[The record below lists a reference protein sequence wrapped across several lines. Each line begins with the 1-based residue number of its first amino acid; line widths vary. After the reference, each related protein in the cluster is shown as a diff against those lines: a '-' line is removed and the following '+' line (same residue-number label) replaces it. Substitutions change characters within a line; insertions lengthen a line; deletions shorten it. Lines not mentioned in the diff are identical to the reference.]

1 MNKVS
6 IEESTVEIKEEKK
19 TGNKWP
25 NPPELK
31 TDMDVKSLLIQ
42 MNQTLAKQQEEMEAL
57 KKSLSRGQKL
67 SVDEQKIGLALQQ
80 SLTNSLLPKLE
91 KVIKDE
97 VGKSVQSQLSQK
109 LLDPLREQLSRD
121 LADKIRSI
129 ENTLKDTMSKIF
141 KSKSTIDTMSQSI
154 TNSMQSVIVNSYR
167 ETFQKFIVPNF
178 EKSCQNMYQQV
189 NSSFSKGTQDYL
201 SEFDQLAKQQKK
213 LLEDHKEPLVNQM
226 KLFSDQMHLHGKQV
240 ASEMANS
247 LQQQFDAHLR
257 TTNAV
262 LQDTIIS
269 SVKAIVKE
277 EIQHAMRDQQHI
289 LPDRLINH
297 MRQSGT
303 MTPVNLPGGQIPLH
317 HPQPSTIDLKTQ
329 ITNFVQ
335 KGQLNSA
342 FQVALCAADLNL
354 LMNLCETVTPA
365 QTFEF
370 TVNNVTK
377 KSQCQLQQPV
387 ILSLIQQLSQ
397 DLNSNTDLKAKY
409 LEEALVNL
417 DLGFALTREHTPSV
431 MNQLIMKIQQY
442 LQQHPNDKMSKSMRM
457 LLMASQSLMSQS
469 KAQLKSLNSQQQMNS
484 VQHHDIFS

>member
-1 MNKVS
+1 M
-6 IEESTVEIKEEKK
+6 EIKQEETKS
-19 TGNKWP
+19 GNNWP
-25 NPPELK
+25 NPPELN
-31 TDMDVKSLLIQ
+31 TDMDIKSLLIQ
-42 MNQTLAKQQEEMEAL
+42 MNQTLHKQQEEMENL
-57 KKSLSRGQKL
+57 KKSLSRGHKIAL
-67 SVDEQKIGLALQQ
+67 DEQKIGLVLQQ
-80 SLTNSLLPKLE
+80 SLTNALMPKLE

-97 VGKSVQSQLSQK
+97 VGKSVQAQLSQK
-109 LLDPLREQLSRD
+109 LLDPIREQLSRD

-154 TNSMQSVIVNSYR
+154 TNSMQGVIVNSYR

-201 SEFDQLAKQQKK
+201 AEFDHLAKQQKK
-213 LLEDHKEPLVNQM
+213 LLEDHKEPLINQI
-226 KLFSDQMHLHGKQV
+226 KLYSEQMNLHGKQV

-303 MTPVNLPGGQIPLH
+303 MTPVNLPGQSQIPMH

-329 ITNFVQ
+329 ISNFVQ
-335 KGQLNSA
+335 KGHINSA

-370 TVNNVTK
+370 TVNSVTK

-397 DLNSNTDLKAKY
+397 DLNSNTDLKVKY
-409 LEEALVNL
+409 LEEALINL

-442 LQQHPNDKMSKSMRM
+442 LQQHPTDKMSKSMRM

-469 KAQLKSLNSQQQMNS
+469 KAQLKSLNSQQQMAS
-484 VQHHDIFS
+484 IQHHDNFA